1 MSDASIW
8 EMGWKIWCL
17 FAAVAWPCTWMF
29 GGKKS
34 KPLTLEEK
42 WAIFREL
49 ADTPQLMADG
59 RTLQRIEWKYV
70 LHVPEA
76 VEAPM
81 SSAPP
86 TIARGRQPVIS

>member
-1 MSDASIW
+1 MSNESLLFIGWNIW
-8 EMGWKIWCL
+8 
-17 FAAVAWPCTWMF
+17 AVIATCVVLF

-59 RTLQRIEWKYV
+59 RTLQRIEWRYV

-76 VEAPM
+76 VEAPI
-81 SSAPP
+81 SKAPP
-86 TIARGRQPVIS
+86 TIARGRQPVTG